1 MDADADVTIE
11 ARSDNAEKS
20 PASREQIVEV
30 TRKLSEAESRI
41 ELLIARGAVQAAFET
56 LEQTIELAGEHSA
69 AATSRERLIARRGD
83 LVDSVKIVGPVVVR
97 AEGLHAILLPMPV
110 IAMGRTSMEGAVADI
125 SLSYALVSRAQNGL
139 RLSRTDTTIRFE
151 RLGGA
156 NSVFIGDA
164 SLDVGQEIEVDVT
177 RNGIVIALGGPEAP
191 KAPGHCHLRFTS
203 IGDDAPTNR
212 SIIQCQVDFAHLD
225 GGVSGDLEWHWP
237 GWREDKAKTWI
248 MFDDGLGLDVSPS
261 GTVSLAPTGPNGTD
275 QPKARLR
282 YTEDSGYFI
291 EPSDGDIAID
301 GSKTTSPGPIRDGT
315 IVHIADAKLS
325 FAKVTRR

>member
-1 MDADADVTIE
+1 M
-11 ARSDNAEKS
+11 
-20 PASREQIVEV
+20 
-30 TRKLSEAESRI
+30 
-41 ELLIARGAVQAAFET
+41 
-56 LEQTIELAGEHSA
+56 
-69 AATSRERLIARRGD
+69 IARRGD

-191 KAPGHCHLRFTS
+191 KAPGHCRLRFTS